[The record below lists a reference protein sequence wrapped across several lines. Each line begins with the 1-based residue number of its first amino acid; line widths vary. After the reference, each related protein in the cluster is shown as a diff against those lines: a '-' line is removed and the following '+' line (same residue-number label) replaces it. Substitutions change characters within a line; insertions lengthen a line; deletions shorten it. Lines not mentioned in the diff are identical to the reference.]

1 MSSKVSGMNSVVLV
15 LVAFSSLL
23 SMFALTRIDSVVH
36 GDLYR
41 YGLRFSYGWAMPY
54 WTMTTLIF
62 TLGWFNIIIA
72 CAFQFY
78 VLKYGQKKAEV
89 IPQREALRPETTY
102 HPPIVERPV
111 EPEPQEMKPQETQ
124 EAIAPPMEVELG
136 MREEAREAV
145 EEIPPQE
152 YIETESKPQEE
163 SEGSWPTETVET
175 EPEEPAV
182 QPMETEEREKP
193 FEETEVPSAYEEAQE
208 VEGQREQE
216 AEPTETVEAEPTTE
230 EKYEEPQEPVDVQFQ
245 EETSY
250 VEEEETAET
259 ETQDTTP
266 PAPEIEAEATEGEET
281 QTQTL
286 VSAEEQ

>member
-1 MSSKVSGMNSVVLV
+1 MRSKVSGINSLVLV

-23 SMFALTRIDSVVH
+23 SMFALTRIDSIVH

-62 TLGWFNIIIA
+62 TMGWFNIIIA

-89 IPQREALRPETTY
+89 ISHGEALKPETTY

-111 EPEPQEMKPQETQ
+111 EPEPQEMKPAETAEPETQ
-124 EAIAPPMEVELG
+124 EPIAPPMEVELEIQKESKEAETHVEAPQ
-136 MREEAREAV
+136 EETREAV

-163 SEGSWPTETVET
+163 SEGSWPTENVET
-175 EPEEPAV
+175 EPEEPSMP
-182 QPMETEEREKP
+182 PMKHAEREKP

-216 AEPTETVEAEPTTE
+216 AEPTETVETE
-230 EKYEEPQEPVDVQFQ
+230 
-245 EETSY
+245 
-250 VEEEETAET
+250 A
-259 ETQDTTP
+259 QDTPP

-281 QTQTL
+281 QTETL
-286 VSAEEQ
+286 VSTEEY